1 MPLFL
6 DACAFVKRYL
16 DEGVST
22 ERMQDISGRFKDWGG
37 FVVSGFVEPEMVA
50 AFTKHARQKS
60 SGTLHA
66 RSRRAHAK
74 VLAAFRQDFAS
85 DAFSVVPL
93 SRTVASEAAI
103 LLEAHPEYTI
113 GGGDAVHL
121 ATAIA
126 VRPVVNGPLVFV
138 TADQALEKAA
148 KAQGFDTLNP
158 LHHGPEALE
167 ALFGTTHQA

>member
-6 DACAFVKRYL
+6 DACAFVKRYI

-22 ERMQDISGRFKDWGG
+22 TRMKEISSRFKDWGG
-37 FVVSGFVEPEMVA
+37 FVVSGFVEPEMIA
-50 AFTKHARQKS
+50 TFTRHARNKS
-60 SGTLHA
+60 SGRLHA

-74 VLAAFRQDFAS
+74 VIAAFRDDFAT
-85 DAFSVVPL
+85 DALTVVEL
-93 SRTVASEAAI
+93 NGTVAADAAA

-126 VRPVVNGPLVFV
+126 ARSRLERPLVFV
-138 TADQALEKAA
+138 TADHALEKAA

-167 ALFGTTHQA
+167 AIFGTASQA